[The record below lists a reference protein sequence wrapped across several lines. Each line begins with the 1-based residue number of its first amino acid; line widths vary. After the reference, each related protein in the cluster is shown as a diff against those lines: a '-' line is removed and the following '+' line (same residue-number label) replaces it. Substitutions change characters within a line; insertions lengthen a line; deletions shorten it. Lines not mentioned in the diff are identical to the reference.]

1 MARIT
6 TKEAL
11 IEYIKTTLG
20 APIISVNISDTQIE
34 QIIDNSIQK
43 FTEYAYGTLEATFI
57 VQINGKGDYP
67 MPDTMTN
74 LIKLSKG
81 STSNLTNFSA
91 NFGAG
96 YVPNL
101 WSEQFFS
108 GSLTGDIIPAI
119 IGISTTKAVLDKFFG
134 DDIVC
139 NFNPYKKMLY
149 VLENYL
155 GPAVIHYQYE
165 YLADDTGDLIFNH
178 EWIKDYVVAKCRYQ
192 WGNNTGK
199 LDQTLIGGARIN
211 YADMK
216 SEATAEIDR
225 LNEELLSRW
234 ADPAPIA
241 IG

>member
-6 TKEAL
+6 TKSGLE
-11 IEYIKTTLG
+11 EYIKTTLG
-20 APIISVNISDTQIE
+20 YPIIKVEITDQQIS

-43 FTEYAYGTLEATFI
+43 FTEYAYGTLEET
-57 VQINGKGDYP
+57 VVLQLNGMGEYDLP
-67 MPDTMTN
+67 NTITN
-74 LIKLSKG
+74 ILKLSQG

-119 IGISTTKAVLDKFFG
+119 IGISTTKAVLDKYFG
-134 DDIVC
+134 DDLNY
-139 NFNPYKKMLY
+139 NFNPYKKKLKLLQNFVGAA
-149 VLENYL
+149 VL
-155 GPAVIHYQYE
+155 HYQYE
-165 YLADDTGDLIFNH
+165 YLADENGDFIYDH
-178 EWIKDYVVAKCRYQ
+178 EWIKDYCVAKCRYQ

-199 LDQTLIGGARIN
+199 IEQTLVGGARIN

-216 SEATAEIDR
+216 SEATAEIER
-225 LNEELLSRW
+225 LDELLITKFS
-234 ADPAPIA
+234 DPAPISIA
-241 IG
+241 

>member
-6 TKEAL
+6 SKAQLTD
-11 IEYIKTTLG
+11 YIRTTLG
-20 APIISVNISDTQIE
+20 EPLIKLDVSPQQIS
-34 QIIDNSIQK
+34 QIIDHAVLH
-43 FTEYAYGTLEATFI
+43 FTEFAYGTLEEA
-57 VQINGKGDYP
+57 VVLQINGMGEYP
-67 MPDTMTN
+67 LPDTITN
-74 LIKLSKG
+74 ILKLSQG
-81 STSNLTNFSA
+81 ATTNLTNFSA

-134 DDIVC
+134 DDIAH
-139 NFNPYKKMLY
+139 NFNPYKKTLKI
-149 VLENYL
+149 LQNFK
-155 GPAVIHYQYE
+155 GPAVLHYQYE
-165 YLADDTGDLIFNH
+165 YLANEDHDFIYNH
-178 EWIKDYVVAKCRYQ
+178 EWIKDYCVAKVRYQ

-216 SEATAEIDR
+216 SEATAELER
-225 LNEELLSRW
+225 LEETLLSRF
-234 ADPAPIA
+234 ADPAPIFV
-241 IG
+241 G

>member
-6 TKEAL
+6 TKTAL
-11 IEYIKTTLG
+11 IDYIRTTLG
-20 APIISVNISDTQIE
+20 EPIIKVNLSEQQMS
-34 QIIDNSIQK
+34 QIIDNAVQK
-43 FTEYAYGTLEATFI
+43 FTEYSYGTLEET
-57 VQINGKGDYP
+57 VVLQINGMGEYTL
-67 MPDTMTN
+67 PDTITN
-74 LIKLSKG
+74 ILRLSQG

-119 IGISTTKAVLDKFFG
+119 IGISTTKAILDKYFG
-134 DDIVC
+134 DEIVH
-139 NFNPYKKMLY
+139 NFNPHRK
-149 VLENYL
+149 VLKVLQNFV
-155 GPAVIHYQYE
+155 GPAVLHYQYE
-165 YLADDTGDLIFNH
+165 YLADEDNDFIYNH

-199 LDQTLIGGARIN
+199 LDQTLVGGARIN

-216 SEATAEIDR
+216 SEATAELER
-225 LNEELLSRW
+225 LEETLLSRYC
-234 ADPAPIA
+234 DPCPISIA
-241 IG
+241 

>member
-6 TKEAL
+6 TKAQL
-11 IEYIKTTLG
+11 VDFIKTTLG
-20 APIISVNISDTQIE
+20 QPIIKVDVTDQQIS
-34 QIIDNSIQK
+34 QIIDNAVQK
-43 FTEYAYGTLEATFI
+43 FTEYAYGTLEESI
-57 VQINGKGDYP
+57 VVQINGIGEYP
-67 MPDTMTN
+67 MPDTITN
-74 LIKLSKG
+74 ILKLSQG

-134 DDIVC
+134 DEIVY
-139 NFNPYKKMLY
+139 NFNPYKK
-149 VLENYL
+149 VLNVLQNYK
-155 GPAVIHYQYE
+155 GPAVLHYQYE
-165 YLADDTGDLIFNH
+165 YLANENNDFIYNH
-178 EWIKDYVVAKCRYQ
+178 EWIKDYCVAKVRYQ

-199 LDQTLIGGARIN
+199 MDQTIVGGARIN

-216 SEATAEIDR
+216 SEATTELER
-225 LNEELLSRW
+225 LDGELLTKWS
-234 ADPAPIA
+234 DVCPILV
-241 IG
+241 G

>member
-6 TKEAL
+6 TKTAL
-11 IEYIKTTLG
+11 IDYIKTTLG
-20 APIISVNISDTQIE
+20 EPIIKVNLSEQQIS
-34 QIIDNSIQK
+34 QIIDNAVQK
-43 FTEYAYGTLEATFI
+43 FTEYSYGTLEET
-57 VQINGKGDYP
+57 VVLQINGMGEYTL
-67 MPDTMTN
+67 PDTITN
-74 LIKLSKG
+74 ILRLSQG

-119 IGISTTKAVLDKFFG
+119 IGISTTKAILDKYFG
-134 DDIVC
+134 DDIVY
-139 NFNPYKKMLY
+139 NFNPHRK
-149 VLENYL
+149 VLKVLQNFV
-155 GPAVIHYQYE
+155 GPAVLHYQYE
-165 YLADDTGDLIFNH
+165 YLANENGDFIYNH

-199 LDQTLIGGARIN
+199 LDQTLVGGARIN

-216 SEATAEIDR
+216 SEATAEIER
-225 LNEELLSRW
+225 LDGELLTKWS
-234 ADPAPIA
+234 DVCPIL

>member
-6 TKEAL
+6 SKAAL

-20 APIISVNISDTQIE
+20 HPIVRVDVTEQQIS

-43 FTEYAYGTLEATFI
+43 FTEYAWGTLEESVL
-57 VQINGKGDYP
+57 VQINGRGEYP

-74 LIKLSKG
+74 LLKLSQG

-96 YVPNL
+96 YVPDL
-101 WSEQFFS
+101 WSSQFFS

-134 DDIVC
+134 DDIVY
-139 NFNPYKKMLY
+139 NFNPHKKILQ
-149 VLENYL
+149 VLENYV
-155 GPAVIHYQYE
+155 GPAVLHYQYE
-165 YLADDTGDLIFNH
+165 YIADDNNDMIFNH
-178 EWIKDYVVAKCRYQ
+178 EWIKEHTVAKVRYQ

-216 SEATAEIDR
+216 SEATTELER
-225 LNEELLSRW
+225 LDELLLSKFS
-234 ADPAPIA
+234 DPAPIF

>member
-1 MARIT
+1 MARIN
-6 TKEAL
+6 TKEKL
-11 IEYIKTTLG
+11 VDYIKTTLG
-20 APIISVNISDTQIE
+20 EPIIRVDVSTQQIS
-34 QIIDNSIQK
+34 QIIDHAVMR
-43 FTEYAYGTLEATFI
+43 FTEYSYGTLEET
-57 VQINGKGDYP
+57 VVLQINGMGEYIL
-67 MPDTMTN
+67 PDTITN
-74 LIKLSKG
+74 ILRLSQG

-119 IGISTTKAVLDKFFG
+119 IGISTTKAMLDKYFG
-134 DDIVC
+134 DEIVY
-139 NFNPYKKMLY
+139 NFNPHKKTLK
-149 VLENYL
+149 VLQNFV
-155 GPAVIHYQYE
+155 GPAVLHYQYE
-165 YLADDTGDLIFNH
+165 YLANENGDFIYNH

-199 LDQTLIGGARIN
+199 LEQTLVGGARIN

-216 SEATAEIDR
+216 SEATVEIER
-225 LNEELLSRW
+225 LDGELLTKWS
-234 ADPAPIA
+234 DPVPIA

>member
-6 TKEAL
+6 TKIAL
-11 IEYIKTTLG
+11 IDYIRTTLG
-20 APIISVNISDTQIE
+20 EPIIKVNLSEQQMS
-34 QIIDNSIQK
+34 QIIDNSVQK
-43 FTEYAYGTLEATFI
+43 FTEYSYGTLEET
-57 VQINGKGDYP
+57 VVLQINGMGEYP
-67 MPDTMTN
+67 LPDTITN
-74 LIKLSKG
+74 ILRLSQG

-101 WSEQFFS
+101 WSEQYFS

-119 IGISTTKAVLDKFFG
+119 IGISTTKAMLDKYFG
-134 DDIVC
+134 DEIVH
-139 NFNPYKKMLY
+139 NFNPHRKRLK
-149 VLENYL
+149 VLQNFV
-155 GPAVIHYQYE
+155 GPAVLHYQYE
-165 YLADDTGDLIFNH
+165 YLACEDDDFIYNH

-199 LDQTLIGGARIN
+199 LDQTLVGGARIN

-216 SEATAEIDR
+216 SEATAEIER
-225 LNEELLSRW
+225 LDELLITKFS
-234 ADPAPIA
+234 DPAPIA

>member
-6 TKEAL
+6 TKNAL
-11 IEYIKTTLG
+11 IDYIRTTLG
-20 APIISVNISDTQIE
+20 HPIIRVDITEQQMS
-34 QIIDNSIQK
+34 QIIDHAVMR
-43 FTEYAYGTLEATFI
+43 FTEYSYGTLEET
-57 VQINGKGDYP
+57 VVLQINGMGEYAL
-67 MPDTMTN
+67 PDTITN
-74 LIKLSKG
+74 ILRLSQG

-101 WSEQFFS
+101 WSEQYFS

-119 IGISTTKAVLDKFFG
+119 IGISTTKAMLDKYFG
-134 DDIVC
+134 DEIVY
-139 NFNPYKKMLY
+139 NFNPHRK
-149 VLENYL
+149 VLKVLQNFV
-155 GPAVIHYQYE
+155 GPAVLHYQYE
-165 YLADDTGDLIFNH
+165 YLANENGDFIYNH

-199 LDQTLIGGARIN
+199 LDQTLVGGARIN

-216 SEATAEIDR
+216 SEATAEIER
-225 LNEELLSRW
+225 LDGELITKFS
-234 ADPAPIA
+234 DPCPIS

>member
-6 TKEAL
+6 TKNAL
-11 IEYIKTTLG
+11 IDYIRTTLG
-20 APIISVNISDTQIE
+20 EPIIKVNLSEQQMS

-43 FTEYAYGTLEATFI
+43 FTEYSYGTLEET
-57 VQINGKGDYP
+57 VVLQINGMGEYAL
-67 MPDTMTN
+67 PDTITN
-74 LIKLSKG
+74 ILRLSQG

-101 WSEQFFS
+101 WSEQYFS

-119 IGISTTKAVLDKFFG
+119 IGISTTKAMLDKYFG
-134 DDIVC
+134 DEIVY
-139 NFNPYKKMLY
+139 NFNPHRK
-149 VLENYL
+149 VLKVLQNFV
-155 GPAVIHYQYE
+155 GPAVLHYQYE
-165 YLADDTGDLIFNH
+165 YLANENGDFIYNH

-199 LDQTLIGGARIN
+199 LDQTLVGGARIN

-216 SEATAEIDR
+216 SEATAEIER
-225 LNEELLSRW
+225 LDGELLSKW
-234 ADPAPIA
+234 GDPAPIFV
-241 IG
+241 G

>member
-6 TKEAL
+6 SKAEL
-11 IEYIKTTLG
+11 IDYIRTTLG
-20 APIISVNISDTQIE
+20 FPIIKVDVTDQQIS
-34 QIIDNSIQK
+34 QIIDNAVQK
-43 FTEYAYGTLEATFI
+43 FTEYSYGTLENTVV
-57 VQINGKGDYP
+57 VQLNGMGEYP

-74 LIKLSKG
+74 LIKLSRG
-81 STSNLTNFSA
+81 STSNITNFSA

-96 YVPNL
+96 YVPDI
-101 WSEQFFS
+101 WSQQFFS

-134 DDIVC
+134 DDIVY
-139 NFNPYKKMLY
+139 NFNPHRKILN
-149 VLENYL
+149 VLQNYS
-155 GPAVIHYQYE
+155 GPAVLHYQYE
-165 YLADDTGDLIFNH
+165 YLADEDNDFIYNH
-178 EWIKDYVVAKCRYQ
+178 EWIKEYTVAKVRYQ

-216 SEATAEIDR
+216 SEAQTEIDR

-234 ADPAPIA
+234 SDPCSIL